1 MNIPLKIGLCLSMII
16 LSSVVKAQAN
26 FETEYNRLKSKIESE
41 LNQPPASNNDL
52 DLYLSWMVIKAKD
65 RDECEKLSYKAGKDG
80 NPYWERKFFELSD
93 EADNSGEDTKL
104 SAMFKLMHIDDRFG
118 NPEGWAQ
125 TCYRAGPHV
134 GQRIYNSAVGNGY
147 ITDDIRERARC
158 MMRYATNDLEANWLY
173 ANHDAFLGHYDNEG
187 LQVGPEGDFSSTCMR
202 RGEFT
207 TTNQGDPFQPADKA
221 MKMVDEVREICKF
234 YGLDPEFN
242 DATDL
247 MVQYIK
253 EKKVLCLIPE
263 EGHQWYMD
271 LAQEYEL
278 DKAKEYME
286 GFYATIKGRIEKE
299 KDGEK
304 QPVPNAEVRFL
315 APDDNRTWTV
325 QSDQDGNYRIE
336 DVILHK
342 SCSPFILSAR
352 GEGCDKE
359 EEVQGPLEEPDK
371 SFELE
376 KNLVLDCED
385 KGFSGTISMYETM
398 GAGED
403 QSLLAALTPG
413 GEYNISK
420 NWIIDL
426 SFIPVEM
433 NSKLLNYKIERATL
447 MSFSDEY
454 AQTMFRMEREGR
466 RIEGRARESAEANG
480 RSLSAAECDLR
491 LIIDTVSGK
500 YWLKGEINVGGI
512 EIKGTD
518 EVDIKVKPINKEID
532 EEAEGT
538 TGIDEEIE
546 ITGTFTTVNPGDLPE
561 DMKGTKD
568 LFKDLPEEFREFME
582 DLGGAQT
589 ILMSWDLKR
598 RNNHDNF

>member
-1 MNIPLKIGLCLSMII
+1 MKRISRSLIVIVLITVLTIP
-16 LSSVVKAQAN
+16 SVAQEDFGSA
-26 FETEYNRLKSKIESE
+26 YNRLKAKIESE
-41 LNQPPASNNDL
+41 LRQPPASTNEL

-65 RDECEKLSYKAGKDG
+65 RDEAEKLSYKAGREG
-80 NPYWERKFFELSD
+80 NPYWERKFFDLSD
-93 EADNSGEDTKL
+93 EADNSGEDTK
-104 SAMFKLMHIDDRFG
+104 SDAMFKLMRLDERSG
-118 NPEGWAQ
+118 NPAGYGQA
-125 TCYRAGPHV
+125 CYAAGPYV
-134 GQRIYNSAVGNGY
+134 GERIYNTAIENGY
-147 ITDDIRERARC
+147 TTDEIRERARC

-173 ANHDAFLGHYDNEG
+173 SNHESFLGYEGPDG
-187 LQVGPEGDFSSTCMR
+187 LQVTPEDGRSITCRR

-207 TTNQGDPFQPADKA
+207 TTRQGDPFQPSDKA
-221 MKMVDEVREICKF
+221 MRMVDEVRDICKF
-234 YGLDPEFN
+234 YSLDPEFN

-247 MVQYIK
+247 MVQYLK
-253 EKKVLCLIPE
+253 EKQVLCLMPE

-278 DKAKEYME
+278 EKAKDYME
-286 GFYATIKGRIEKE
+286 GFYANIKGKIERE
-299 KDGEK
+299 KDGSK
-304 QPVPNAEVRFL
+304 QPVPNADVKFL
-315 APDDNRTWTV
+315 APDDNRTWTTK
-325 QSDQDGNYRIE
+325 SDQDGNYLIE
-336 DVILHK
+336 GVILHK
-342 SCSPFILSAR
+342 NCSPFILSAR
-352 GEGCDKE
+352 GEGCEKE

-371 SFELE
+371 SYELE
-376 KNLVLDCED
+376 RNLILVCED
-385 KGFSGTISMYETM
+385 KGFSGTISKYETM

-413 GEYNISK
+413 GEYDISK

-426 SFIPVEM
+426 SFKPVET
-433 NSKLLNYKIERATL
+433 NSKLLNFKVERATL

-466 RIEGRARESAEANG
+466 RIDGRARETAEASG

-500 YWLKGEINVGGI
+500 YWLKGEIQVEGI

-518 EVDIKVKPINKEID
+518 EMDIKVKPIDKEID

-546 ITGTFTTVNPGDLPE
+546 ITGTFTTVRPGELPE
-561 DMKGTKD
+561 ELKGTKD
-568 LFKDLPEEFREFME
+568 LLKDLPEEFREFME

-589 ILMSWDLKR
+589 QLLNWNLR
-598 RNNHDNF
+598 RGNY